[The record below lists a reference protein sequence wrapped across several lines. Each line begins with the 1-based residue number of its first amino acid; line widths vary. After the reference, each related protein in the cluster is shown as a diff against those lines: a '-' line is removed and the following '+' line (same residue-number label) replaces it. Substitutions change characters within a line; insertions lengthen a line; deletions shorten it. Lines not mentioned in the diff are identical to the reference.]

1 MRIRIGDLLVKA
13 GVITEL
19 QLKAALAEQHQWGGK
34 LGDILVRME
43 FLTEEVLVRALSKQT
58 GIARADL
65 SGEGDKSAVATVPA
79 DTAEEFGVVP
89 VGLKDQGRTLV
100 VAMSDP
106 LNISATDHLVS
117 LTGGRKIETQLAGA
131 SAIRNAISRWYR
143 GEELLGDEQTGGM
156 KIVNNAGNTVV
167 DMPSARKVS
176 SAKIKST
183 PAATASARQSA
194 VEVLR
199 RVEEPHVLPYELC
212 GSGRSEVVTVA
223 MSHPT
228 DRSAVDQ
235 LAFHTGKRIKP
246 MLAGDGEVVA
256 AIQAHYGASDDKKEP
271 TDKVARPASAGPPTV
286 TPGAPAGSVAGFPRR
301 IEPPAGSA
309 APAGAASARAAPYI
323 PPPIPAAKPPAGQ
336 KLEE

>member
-1 MRIRIGDLLVKA
+1 MRIKIGDLLVKA

-19 QLKAALAEQHQWGGK
+19 QLKAALGEQQQWGGK

-65 SGEGDKSAVATVPA
+65 TGEGDKGALAVVSA

-117 LTGGRKIETQLAGA
+117 ITGGRKIETQLAGA

-143 GEELLGDEQTGGM
+143 GEELLGDTQQSGRM
-156 KIVNNAGNTVV
+156 RIINNAGDTVV
-167 DMPSARKVS
+167 GFDTRNL
-176 SAKIKST
+176 AKTVAPKAAKQQQVPT
-183 PAATASARQSA
+183 PARQSA

-199 RVEEPHVLPYELC
+199 GVEETQR
-212 GSGRSEVVTVA
+212 RS
-223 MSHPT
+223 
-228 DRSAVDQ
+228 
-235 LAFHTGKRIKP
+235 
-246 MLAGDGEVVA
+246 VA
-256 AIQAHYGASDDKKEP
+256 ALKAMVELLIEKGIFSRDEYL
-271 TDKVARPASAGPPTV
+271 ARV
-286 TPGAPAGSVAGFPRR
+286 KR
-301 IEPPAGSA
+301 
-309 APAGAASARAAPYI
+309 
-323 PPPIPAAKPPAGQ
+323 
-336 KLEE
+336 

>member
-1 MRIRIGDLLVKA
+1 MRIKIGDLLVKA

-19 QLKAALAEQHQWGGK
+19 QLKAALAEQQQWGGK

-65 SGEGDKSAVATVPA
+65 TGEGDKGALSVVPA
-79 DTAEEFGVVP
+79 DTAEEFGLVP

-143 GEELLGDEQTGGM
+143 GEELLGDGEQSGRM
-156 KIVNNAGNTVV
+156 RIINNAGNTVV
-167 DMPSARKVS
+167 GFETSRV
-176 SAKIKST
+176 
-183 PAATASARQSA
+183 PAAPKAAQKASASPARQSA

-199 RVEEPHVLPYELC
+199 GVEETQR
-212 GSGRSEVVTVA
+212 RS
-223 MSHPT
+223 
-228 DRSAVDQ
+228 
-235 LAFHTGKRIKP
+235 
-246 MLAGDGEVVA
+246 VA
-256 AIQAHYGASDDKKEP
+256 ALKAMVELLIEKGVFSRDEYL
-271 TDKVARPASAGPPTV
+271 ARV
-286 TPGAPAGSVAGFPRR
+286 KR
-301 IEPPAGSA
+301 
-309 APAGAASARAAPYI
+309 
-323 PPPIPAAKPPAGQ
+323 
-336 KLEE
+336 